1 MTLQN
6 WYLETSLKTIGYNR
20 VNRRKQMKNLLNI
33 VLALLLVVGF
43 VLFIKMGNKVSTTE
57 LPELNDTLLTGE
69 SFDLKSLK
77 GNIVLID
84 FWGSWCGPCRRENP
98 KLVALYQKYH
108 NKKFKDAIN
117 FEIVSIAME
126 KNDRRV
132 KGVILSDGLTWPY
145 HIIKVSKIL
154 LGSKMARDFGV
165 SDLPAKFLYDH
176 SGKLISKNGHI
187 AEIDAY
193 LSSQVVD

>member
-1 MTLQN
+1 MAVLIIIGAII
-6 WYLETSLKTIGYNR
+6 YLSMG
-20 VNRRKQMKNLLNI
+20 RKL
-33 VLALLLVVGF
+33 
-43 VLFIKMGNKVSTTE
+43 STTE
-57 LPELNDTLLTGE
+57 LPELNETLMSGE
-69 SFDLKSLK
+69 SFDLKSLS

-98 KLVALYQKYH
+98 KLVSLYQKYH
-108 NKKFKDAIN
+108 GKKFKNAIN

-132 KGVILSDGLTWPY
+132 KQVIERDGLNWPH
-145 HIIKVSKIL
+145 HIVKVSKIL
-154 LGSKMARDFGV
+154 LGSKLARDFGV

-176 SGKLISKNGHI
+176 TGKLISKNAHI
-187 AEIDAY
+187 AKIDAY